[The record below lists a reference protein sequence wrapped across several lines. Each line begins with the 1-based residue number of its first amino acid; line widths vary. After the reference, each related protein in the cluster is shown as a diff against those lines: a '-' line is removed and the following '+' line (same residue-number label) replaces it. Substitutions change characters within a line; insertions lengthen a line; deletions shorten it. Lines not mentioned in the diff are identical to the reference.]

1 MHAEICIH
9 ETLEIILGK
18 SAMEEILAV
27 LLDRE
32 VKKIVL
38 ELAPVLVCH
47 HRHGITWLSVND
59 WDMEKRRSVAKD
71 ISKKEYITYL
81 ALDGDRV
88 VGFIGLMKKLNGSYM
103 ILDLMQV
110 SAEVRGHGIGRKLF
124 DKGKEEARKAGAEAL
139 YISACSSEETI
150 AFYNAMG
157 CSLTDSPIK
166 EIAEDEPY
174 DLQMICPVNSE
185 S

>member
-1 MHAEICIH
+1 MIRIE
-9 ETLEIILGK
+9 
-18 SAMEEILAV
+18 
-27 LLDRE
+27 LLSKENFRIDSLDNYIRKQN
-32 VKKIVL
+32 VKRVYRKKNG
-38 ELAPVLVCH
+38 EYSLVECSY
-47 HRHGITWLSVND
+47 TED

-124 DKGKEEARKAGAEAL
+124 DKGKEEARKAVAEAL